1 MTALDDWMAG
11 SPISAPI
18 PTAAYPVVTLL
29 TVSAGLLAAGTFI
42 IQGNKTPLI
51 QQLQTA
57 IVASILLGFGAIFA
71 SNAAGVYL

>member
-18 PTAAYPVVTLL
+18 PTFAYPVVTLV
-29 TVSAGLLAAGTFI
+29 TIAAGLLAAGTFI
-42 IQGNKTPLI
+42 IQGNKTPLL

-57 IVASILLGFGAIFA
+57 TVASILLGFGTIFA